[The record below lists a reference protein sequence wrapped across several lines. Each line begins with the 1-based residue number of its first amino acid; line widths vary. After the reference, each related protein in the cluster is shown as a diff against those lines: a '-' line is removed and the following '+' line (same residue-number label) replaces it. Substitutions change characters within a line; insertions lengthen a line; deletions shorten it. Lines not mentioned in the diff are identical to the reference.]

1 MLLLAPHRSMVSV
14 ESEIAQPRP
23 QNYSEYVGGLDY
35 GDDDMEGG
43 DELPP
48 VEMEMET
55 EEVPMP
61 SVQINSE
68 YPDFFVLM
76 INSEV
81 FSL

>member
-14 ESEIAQPRP
+14 ESEIAQPH

-61 SVQINSE
+61 LVQINSE

>member
-1 MLLLAPHRSMVSV
+1 MVPQ

-23 QNYSEYVGGLDY
+23 RTYLEYVGGLDY

-55 EEVPMP
+55 DEMPMP
-61 SVQINSE
+61 LVQVDSE
-68 YPDFFVLM
+68 YFDFFLFV
-76 INSEV
+76 IG
-81 FSL
+81 F